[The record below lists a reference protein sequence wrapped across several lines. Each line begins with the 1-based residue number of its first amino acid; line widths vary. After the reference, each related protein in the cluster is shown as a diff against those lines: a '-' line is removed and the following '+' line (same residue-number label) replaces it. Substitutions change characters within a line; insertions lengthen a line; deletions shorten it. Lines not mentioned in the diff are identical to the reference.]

1 MSSALCRTQGGL
13 TLGAI
18 VLSLALAL
26 GAGRLMADTGPA
38 GVALLPLVGAGL
50 LVLKYPF
57 LGLLVLSINVAVENL
72 MILESV
78 GGATFNRLLG
88 TAVFGAW
95 FAGKLVNRQQLG
107 PVFTSP
113 LAISG
118 GLFVLM
124 ALLSTFWAAHPTVT
138 VSGSIQFLQFVALGV
153 MTADL
158 VSSWNKADIL
168 VKFLVLGGVLAAAL
182 TLNQA
187 LVEGHR
193 RAGDNIAGGINATA
207 VLLVTMMPLAFYL
220 LRVRGRLGWK
230 LLGLLYLS
238 LAIPATVLTYSRMN
252 LLVLP
257 LLLTLLVLDTLRDS
271 QGRKW
276 VLGLAVVTVMV
287 VPLTVPVERVE
298 RSLRTVVPYLEGT
311 FLDADDGIVEP
322 SGRGYHWRVGI
333 QIFRENPLI
342 GAGFRNY
349 GHLFR
354 DEYQFVVPGPGKL
367 YYSPRS
373 PHSVHIGT
381 LANLGVIGFL
391 LWLAIPFTAAGLPLG
406 TAWRRTRVP
415 TSHREHTLVRSL
427 AVALVLQVGLY
438 GWYAEIDKNKEFW
451 MLLGL
456 ALAVGSLA
464 RHPAHDP
471 GFLDSEEVTSLE
483 HTTGAEDLIVVGPD
497 RQSA

>member
-1 MSSALCRTQGGL
+1 MTSQAWRAQGGL
-13 TLGAI
+13 VMGGIA
-18 VLSLALAL
+18 LSLSLAL
-26 GAGRLMADTGPA
+26 GAGRLMGDMGLA
-38 GVALLPLVGAGL
+38 GIAVLLLAGAAL
-50 LVLKYPF
+50 LVLRYPF
-57 LGLLVLSINVAVENL
+57 LGLLVLSINVAIENL

-95 FAGKLVNRQQLG
+95 FTGKLAKRQPLLS
-107 PVFTSP
+107 VFASP

-124 ALLSTFWAAHPTVT
+124 ALLSTLWAADPTVAI
-138 VSGSIQFLQFVALGV
+138 SGSIQFLQFVALGV

-168 VKFLVLGGVLAAAL
+168 VKFLVFGGVIAAAL

-207 VLLVTMMPLAFYL
+207 VLLVTLMPLAFYL

-257 LLLTLLVLDTLRDS
+257 LLLAFLVVDTLRDS

-276 VLGLAVVTVMV
+276 VLSLAVVTVMV
-287 VPLTVPVERVE
+287 VPITVPLERVE
-298 RSLRTVVPYLEGT
+298 RSLRTVIPYLEGT

-349 GHLFR
+349 GVLFR
-354 DEYQFVVPGPGKL
+354 DEYQFVVPGPGRL
-367 YYSPRS
+367 YYSARS

-381 LANLGVIGFL
+381 LANVGVIGFL
-391 LWLAIPFTAAGLPLG
+391 LWLAIPLTAAGIPLRR
-406 TAWRRTRVP
+406 AWWRTRLSA
-415 TSHREHTLVRSL
+415 SHREHILVRSL
-427 AVALVLQVGLY
+427 AVALLLQVGLY
-438 GWYAEIDKNKEFW
+438 GWYAEIDRNKEFW
-451 MLLGL
+451 LLLGL
-456 ALAVGSLA
+456 AGAIGLLT
-464 RHPAHDP
+464 RNTMEDP
-471 GFLDSEEVTSLE
+471 GCQEAQDLRRLAPADDLRDVIGVGQE
-483 HTTGAEDLIVVGPD
+483 H
-497 RQSA
+497 RSS